1 MPDLLPVKYK
11 APGDFPSE
19 IYGYATGGPGQ
30 VKTTQFGGAIITPET
45 GYSYA
50 PTNETNF
57 YNGYEVPVG
66 GYVMVSSN
74 VDNTHSF
81 YSFNSDNDLI
91 NFTNVTFGQNFSTIQ
106 NSLDYLISSATTW
119 TVLNYNKPLIPF
131 NYFTT
136 QSISAGF
143 YYEFGNTMSYPKTGN
158 DVYEI
163 DGNTI
168 PAVANNGPIFS
179 GTTPGFFTFDGT
191 NDYVNVPYNVN
202 LNPSSNISV
211 SLWLTLTATDTTIR
225 NPIDMSATAGEDL
238 YFIYWRADLSPKRW
252 GWGVKQS
259 NNTYAET
266 TSAATNFSTNTW
278 YNIALVA
285 NSSAGQ
291 VYFYYNGILDGGV
304 AYNGTI
310 KQNASATLSIAAD
323 AANSRRYWQGNISN
337 TLIYNR
343 ALSTAEVLQNYNA
356 TKNRFGL

>member
-1 MPDLLPVKYK
+1 MGIARGPKIVTSGLVLALDAADKLSY
-11 APGDFPSE
+11 PG
-19 IYGYATGGPGQ
+19 TG
-30 VKTTQFGGAIITPET
+30 
-45 GYSYA
+45 
-50 PTNETNF
+50 
-57 YNGYEVPVG
+57 
-66 GYVMVSSN
+66 
-74 VDNTHSF
+74 
-81 YSFNSDNDLI
+81 
-91 NFTNVTFGQNFSTIQ
+91 
-106 NSLDYLISSATTW
+106 TTW
-119 TVLNYNKPLIPF
+119 RDL
-131 NYFTT
+131 
-136 QSISAGF
+136 S
-143 YYEFGNTMSYPKTGN
+143 GNNNTG
-158 DVYEI
+158 
-163 DGNTI
+163 TLT
-168 PAVANNGPIFS
+168 NGPTFS
-179 GTTPGFFTFDGT
+179 AANRGSIVFDGT

-211 SLWLTLTATDTTIR
+211 SLWLTLTATDTAIR

-238 YFIYWRADLSPKRW
+238 YFILWRADLSPKRW